1 MSTMKSFNVKDKGSN
16 YPFNRE
22 SPKAKNL
29 PRSLLPLSYLNTFT
43 ADLGQLMPFYTQF
56 SLPNEDYGF
65 NVEAVIRVVNPPVVP
80 LLSRQRAYFHMFWL
94 SFNQLWRYGK
104 IFFDRG
110 RLTMTPPE
118 NIIIP
123 TFDAVRGEVAERGSL
138 YDMLG
143 FNVVNSGSDDENES
157 VAIPALKFMA
167 YLKVWRDYYCNKRI
181 FSAWLKRMYAN
192 TGLDWY
198 RILGEFLFPADDDDF
213 RIGSPQWDAF
223 AKNADCMKFFTEVKY
238 RNWTDDYFTTMQMT
252 PLYAD
257 ETPTIDFGA
266 SDMSGKLST
275 LVAKVSGSG
284 INDQYNNG
292 YNLANERITKEGFPG
307 YGAVPLY
314 AGNLQADAENFED
327 GYQIFALNETQGYNS
342 GQTSQNVRTA
352 HIDDA
357 IAAMLNASVPSQD
370 ITIRGAQMK
379 ASLTVDMLRNC
390 IAETAILE
398 KLAKTDGTYGEYVR
412 AMFGESPRSAY
423 DMRPV
428 FVGGTYQPIVYSQV
442 VSNVANKE
450 NETVKPQGSITGL
463 GLSSAEGFCGRHHSD
478 DYGLYIGIMSIM
490 PDTYYCQGLQRE
502 DTYSTPEDFYLPE
515 RANLGMQAV
524 MLNELYNSIGSD
536 DVVLGYQNRYDEL
549 RYRANEVHGKVA
561 DDDNEN
567 FSPYVQTRIFH
578 GTPTLSPELLTTK
591 DNISKKWLSSSV
603 EVPFIVQLANKV
615 RAVRIVPYKAVP
627 ATFGM

>member
-22 SPKAKNL
+22 SPKAKDV

-43 ADLGQLMPFYTQF
+43 ADLGQLLPFYTQF

-65 NVEAVIRVVNPPVVP
+65 NVEAVIRVVNPPTVP
-80 LLSRQRAYFHMFWL
+80 LLSRQRAYFHMYWL

-118 NIIIP
+118 NIVIP
-123 TFDAVRGEVAERGSL
+123 TFNAVRGEVAERGSL

-143 FNVVNSGSDDENES
+143 FNVVNRNSDDETQS

-167 YLKVWRDYYCNKRI
+167 YLKIWRDYYCNKRI

-198 RILGEFLFPADDDDF
+198 RILGEFLFPADEDDF
-213 RIGSPQWDAF
+213 RIGSSQWEEF
-223 AKNADCMKFFTEVKY
+223 AKSADCMKFFTEIKY

-257 ETPTIDFGA
+257 ETPSIDFGA
-266 SDMSGKLST
+266 VSDKVQSQFYSKISG
-275 LVAKVSGSG
+275 
-284 INDQYNNG
+284 YPNG
-292 YNLANERITKEGFPG
+292 YNIPNSDIGRVDPDVDFGFYQFNNVPFGDSPAFAGLSANDSGSKKIVTPDTDLTFRTPDGSAHIGSG
-307 YGAVPLY
+307 YTIVG
-314 AGNLQADAENFED
+314 
-327 GYQIFALNETQGYNS
+327 ALNHSIGIES
-342 GQTSQNVRTA
+342 TSSLRFK
-352 HIDDA
+352 
-357 IAAMLNASVPSQD
+357 S
-370 ITIRGAQMK
+370 
-379 ASLTVDMLRNC
+379 SLTIDMLRNC
-390 IAETAILE
+390 MAETAILE

-428 FVGGTYQPIVYSQV
+428 FVGGTYQPIVYSSV

-478 DYGLYIGIMSIM
+478 DYGLYVGIMSIM

-502 DTYSTPEDFYLPE
+502 DTYKTPEDFYLPE

-524 MLNELYNSIGSD
+524 MQSELYNTIGSD

-561 DDDNEN
+561 DDENES

-578 GTPTLSPELLTTK
+578 DTPTLSPELLTTK
-591 DNISKKWLSSSV
+591 DNISKKWLSGTE

-627 ATFGM
+627 TTFGM

>member
-22 SPKAKNL
+22 SPKAKDL

-43 ADLGQLMPFYTQF
+43 ADLGQLLPFYTQF

-65 NVEAVIRVVNPPVVP
+65 NVEAVIRVVNPPTVP
-80 LLSRQRAYFHMFWL
+80 LLSRQRAYFHMYWL

-118 NIIIP
+118 NIVIP
-123 TFDAVRGEVAERGSL
+123 TFNAVRGEVAERGSL

-143 FNVVNSGSDDENES
+143 FNVVNRNSDDETQS

-167 YLKVWRDYYCNKRI
+167 YLKIWRDYYCNKRI
-181 FSAWLKRMYAN
+181 FSAWLKRMYAS

-198 RILGEFLFPADDDDF
+198 RILGEFLFPADEDDF
-213 RIGSPQWDAF
+213 RIGSPQWEAF
-223 AKNADCMKFFTEVKY
+223 ANNADCMKFFTEVKY

-252 PLYAD
+252 PLYSD
-257 ETPTIDFGA
+257 ETPSIDFGA
-266 SDMSGKLST
+266 VTDKIESEFYSKMTSYPNGYVVRNQEMGHIAENGAEMGVFASVNPWGQGTHLGVVAPNDANSKKVYGVGDSVRFESDD
-275 LVAKVSGSG
+275 GSG
-284 INDQYNNG
+284 FG
-292 YNLANERITKEGFPG
+292 YDSSLLSAFNSSLGIRSKNELEFK
-307 YGAVPLY
+307 
-314 AGNLQADAENFED
+314 
-327 GYQIFALNETQGYNS
+327 S
-342 GQTSQNVRTA
+342 
-352 HIDDA
+352 
-357 IAAMLNASVPSQD
+357 
-370 ITIRGAQMK
+370 
-379 ASLTVDMLRNC
+379 SLTIDMLRNC
-390 IAETAILE
+390 MAETAILE

-428 FVGGTYQPIVYSQV
+428 FVGGTYQPIVYSSV

-502 DTYSTPEDFYLPE
+502 DTYKTPEDFYLPE

-524 MLNELYNSIGSD
+524 MQSELYNTIGSD

-561 DDDNEN
+561 DDENES

-578 GTPTLSPELLTTK
+578 ETPTLSPELLTTK
-591 DNISKKWLSSSV
+591 DNISKKWLSSSA

-627 ATFGM
+627 TTFGM

>member
-1 MSTMKSFNVKDKGSN
+1 MSTLKNFNVKDKGSN

-43 ADLGQLMPFYTQF
+43 ADLGQLLPFYTQF

-65 NVEAVIRVVNPPVVP
+65 NVEAVVRVVNPPTVP
-80 LLSRQRAYFHMFWL
+80 LLSRQRAYFHMYWL

-118 NIIIP
+118 NIVIP
-123 TFDAVRGEVAERGSL
+123 TFNAVRGEVAERGSL

-143 FNVVNSGSDDENES
+143 FNVVNRNADDETQS
-157 VAIPALKFMA
+157 IAVPALKFMA
-167 YLKVWRDYYCNKRI
+167 YLKIWRDYYCNKRI

-198 RILGEFLFPADDDDF
+198 RILGEFLFPADEDDF
-213 RIGSPQWDAF
+213 RIGSPQWEEF
-223 AKNADCMKFFTEVKY
+223 AKNADCMKFFTEIKY

-257 ETPTIDFGA
+257 ETPSIDFDSIGGNVE
-266 SDMSGKLST
+266 SEFYSKIGD
-275 LVAKVSGSG
+275 
-284 INDQYNNG
+284 DYPNG
-292 YNLANERITKEGFPG
+292 YIVPNDDIGSNNADLKAIFLGSDAFSRGDYAEIFGTNAFFGNVSDNDSNSKKIGFPQFSNG
-307 YGAVPLY
+307 G
-314 AGNLQADAENFED
+314 
-327 GYQIFALNETQGYNS
+327 IQGKDYNS
-342 GQTSQNVRTA
+342 LT
-352 HIDDA
+352 
-357 IAAMLNASVPSQD
+357 MLNN
-370 ITIRGAQMK
+370 TFGIRSKNELQFK
-379 ASLTVDMLRNC
+379 SSLTVDMLRNC
-390 IAETAILE
+390 VAETVILE

-428 FVGGTYQPIVYSQV
+428 FVGGTYQPIVYSSV

-450 NETVKPQGSITGL
+450 NDTVKPQGSITGL

-502 DTYSTPEDFYLPE
+502 DTYETPEDFYLPE

-524 MLNELYNSIGSD
+524 MQSELYNTIGSN

-561 DDDNEN
+561 DDEN
-567 FSPYVQTRIFH
+567 DTFSPYVQTRIFH
-578 GTPTLSPELLTTK
+578 ETPTLSPELLTTK
-591 DNISKKWLSSSV
+591 DNISKKWLSSAE

-627 ATFGM
+627 TTFGM